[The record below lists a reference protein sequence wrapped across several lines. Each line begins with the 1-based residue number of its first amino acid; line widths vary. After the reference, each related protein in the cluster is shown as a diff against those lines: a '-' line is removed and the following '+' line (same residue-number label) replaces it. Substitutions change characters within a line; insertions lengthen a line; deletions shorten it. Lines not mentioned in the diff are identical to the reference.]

1 MSNTRV
7 SNLPPLVIPNGGTD
21 SNALAAKDYGDA
33 VEVTIYAP
41 ATVTGTI
48 TVQVS
53 PEDAPS
59 TSGFVTLH
67 SPPGTPVAIAV
78 NTAITIVAFSYKQ
91 LRIHSSGAEGAAR
104 TFPATKGWRAV

>member
-33 VEVTIYAP
+33 VEITIYSP
-41 ATVTGTI
+41 ATITGTI

-53 PEDAPS
+53 PNDPPS
-59 TSGFVTLH
+59 TTGFVTLQ
-67 SPPGTPVAIAV
+67 SPPGTDIAV
-78 NTAITIVAFSYKQ
+78 AASKAITIVAYSYKQ
-91 LRIHSSGAEGAAR
+91 LRIHSSGAEAAER
-104 TFPATKGWRAV
+104 TFPATKGWRSA